1 MAEKKRRN
9 IDDINNALRPRM
21 RSLAHGVGGV
31 TVVLPPHTHAASQIT
46 LDPNSDIGGYLD
58 AFDVQTGMEELDTE
72 KLARSGAQPMLG
84 ALDMNHFD
92 VDNVLDLE
100 VEGDV
105 NMTGA
110 TGNLNMAGG
119 VGFAILNLVR
129 RITMAG
135 IGLIENVLKIDFTG
149 SGIGDGV
156 IDQPRVIHMAGDDD
170 DNEARI
176 DGLERVVFNDEP
188 SKSVVDYPSVVK
200 FNPNVAPGDQ
210 AYTPGQVGWSTLER
224 TLVADVDGFD
234 SSDEVKIALGWTVFQ
249 CVDGTAE

>member
-1 MAEKKRRN
+1 
-9 IDDINNALRPRM
+9 
-21 RSLAHGVGGV
+21 
-31 TVVLPPHTHAASQIT
+31 
-46 LDPNSDIGGYLD
+46 
-58 AFDVQTGMEELDTE
+58 
-72 KLARSGAQPMLG
+72 MLG

-170 DNEARI
+170 DNEALFQLGR
-176 DGLERVVFNDEP
+176 N
-188 SKSVVDYPSVVK
+188 K
-200 FNPNVAPGDQ
+200 F
-210 AYTPGQVGWSTLER
+210 T
-224 TLVADVDGFD
+224 
-234 SSDEVKIALGWTVFQ
+234 
-249 CVDGTAE
+249 